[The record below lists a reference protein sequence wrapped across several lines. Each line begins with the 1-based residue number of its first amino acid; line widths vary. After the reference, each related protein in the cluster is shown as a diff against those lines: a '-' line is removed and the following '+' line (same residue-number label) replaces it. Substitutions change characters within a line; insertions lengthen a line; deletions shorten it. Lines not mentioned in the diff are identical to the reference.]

1 MNVEELAKEKENKD
15 LDFKLELPESKK
27 AAQLVTAFYNSRGG
41 KIILGVNDN
50 RRLVGLKNS
59 QKVEHK
65 FTQIIRHW
73 CKLDEEPKIEFIK
86 YENKNFI
93 VIHCPKG
100 KNTPYFVRGESKPRI
115 RIGSSNVIANKE
127 EIARLY
133 REGSSKSQDI
143 YPVENST
150 LDDLDLEKVKEYLEK
165 SELTKQLNNNYLSE
179 LMLKEHFVVRENKKV
194 VPTIAGILL
203 FGKNP
208 HLNITQCEIR
218 ADRYVGDSMVEWLDR
233 KDIHGTL
240 FEMIKLAEQFMLK
253 NMRTPA
259 KVVGFKTEFR
269 TEYPIEALREAI
281 INALVHRDWHS
292 SNAILLRMFN
302 SYVEVISPGELL
314 RPLKIS
320 EIMKNDYIPKS
331 RNKVLVEVLS
341 KSGVMDKRGTGF
353 LRIRETMKEWN
364 LPDPKLKEK
373 QDCFVIRFN
382 NPTILKIPVLDESK
396 LNQRQKKFF
405 DRVIEGEEKITT
417 QQYIELIGCSKRT
430 AIRDLN
436 QLVKLGV
443 VVQMGSVTGRGRYY
457 IIKVTK
463 GDKR

>member
-1 MNVEELAKEKENKD
+1 MNVEEFVKEKENKD

-50 RRLVGLKNS
+50 KKLIGLKNP

-65 FTQIIRHW
+65 FVQIIRHW

-86 YENKNFI
+86 YENRNFI

-100 KNTPYFVRGESKPRI
+100 KDTPYFVRGESKPRV

-133 REGSSKSQDI
+133 REGSSKSQDVF
-143 YPVENST
+143 PVENAV
-150 LDDLDLEKVKEYLEK
+150 LDDLDLEKVKKYLKK

-179 LMLKEHFVVRENKKV
+179 LMLKEHFVVRENKKII
-194 VPTIAGILL
+194 PTIAGILL

-240 FEMIKLAEQFMLK
+240 FEIIKLTEEFMLK

-259 KVVGFKTEFR
+259 KVIGFKTEFR

-281 INALVHRDWHS
+281 VNAMVHRDWHS
-292 SNAILLRMFN
+292 DEAILVRMFD
-302 SYVEVISPGELL
+302 SHIDILSPGELL
-314 RPLKIS
+314 RPLNIE
-320 EIMKNDYIPKS
+320 EIKRDDYVPLS
-331 RNKVLVEVLS
+331 RNKIIIEVLG
-341 KSGVMDKRGTGF
+341 KLGIMDKRGTGF
-353 LRIRETMKEWN
+353 LRIRETMKKWD
-364 LPDPKLKEK
+364 LPQPKFEEKTGYFVIKFVNPVIQKIPEINELRLNERQKNAIEHLKEK
-373 QDCFVIRFN
+373 REITNRIYREINSVSNRIAAEELKDLIKN
-382 NPTILKIPVLDESK
+382 KILI
-396 LNQRQKKFF
+396 
-405 DRVIEGEEKITT
+405 
-417 QQYIELIGCSKRT
+417 KRGKG
-430 AIRDLN
+430 R
-436 QLVKLGV
+436 
-443 VVQMGSVTGRGRYY
+443 SVYY
-457 IIKVTK
+457 VF
-463 GDKR
+463 R